1 MRRFHSYG
9 SINPKLHYYA
19 PRHELIQRA
28 YTQLMGESDDEG
40 GHYITVWAPRQTGK
54 TWVMQEILFLLQK
67 DPRFN
72 VLKINLENLK
82 DTEDPG
88 TIINVIARTIG
99 EGLGKKI
106 TNITNQDAFQNIFK
120 KDLMDKPLV
129 LILDE
134 FDALAEQG
142 ISAIVGAFRNI
153 YFNRLDEKN
162 IPTDQKTYLL
172 HAVALI
178 GVRSVLGIENQT
190 GSPFNVQR
198 SVHIN
203 NLTFAEVQGMFHWYE
218 KERGQTVEPAVIEKL
233 FQETNG
239 QPGLIGWLG
248 ELLTDGI
255 ENFPNEPTKPI
266 DMDYFKTIYHA
277 AMFVLPSNN
286 ILNLI
291 SKAKKLP
298 YRDRVIELF
307 KTDKPMPFKF
317 DNEELNYLYMNGI
330 IVPETVSPEVSHVKF
345 ASPLVQRRL
354 FNYFSDDLFDYVG
367 QLIEDVFTAP
377 EFVFPDRIDIPVIL
391 KLYQN
396 YLNQNKSWLFKNAPR
411 RDDLRIYEA
420 VFHFNLYAYLSELLL
435 DEAATIHPEF
445 PTGNGK
451 IDLLIQYG
459 INNINKPPIT
469 YGIEL
474 KSFTK
479 KSKYRSTLEQTA
491 HYGQQLGLREMYLVS
506 FVETINEANLKNFES
521 PFIDPYSGVTVYPKI
536 IQTGQI

>member
-19 PRHELIQRA
+19 PRQELLKRA
-28 YTQLMGESDDEG
+28 YTQLMGENEAEG

-54 TWVMQEILFLLQK
+54 TWVMQQIFFQLQK

-72 VLKINLENLK
+72 VLNINLQVLK
-82 DTEDPG
+82 DTADPG
-88 TIINVIARTIG
+88 TIINVLARKIG

-106 TNITNQDAFQNIFK
+106 TGITNQDAFQEIFK
-120 KDLMDKPLV
+120 KDVMAKPLI

-142 ISAIVGAFRNI
+142 INAIVGAFRNI
-153 YFNRLDEKN
+153 YFDRMKEVDK
-162 IPTDQKTYLL
+162 PTDQKTYLL

-178 GVRSVLGIENQT
+178 GVRSVLGIENET

-198 SVHIN
+198 SLHIN
-203 NLTFAEVQGMFHWYE
+203 NLAFEEVQDMFQWYE
-218 KERGQTVEPAVIEKL
+218 KESGQTVEPAVIKKL
-233 FQETNG
+233 YEETKG

-298 YRDRVIELF
+298 YRDTVIELF
-307 KTDKPMPFKF
+307 QTDKPMVFTF
-317 DNEELNYLYMNGI
+317 DDEEINYLYMNGI
-330 IVPETVSPEVSHVKF
+330 IEPVPASKEINYVKF

-354 FNYFSDDLFDYVG
+354 FSYFSKTLFKYVG
-367 QLIEDVFTAP
+367 KLIENIFTAP
-377 EFVFPDRIDIPVIL
+377 EFIFPDRMDIPVIL
-391 KLYQN
+391 NLYQA
-396 YLNQNKSWLFKNAPR
+396 YLDINKGWLFKNAPR
-411 RDDLRIYEA
+411 RSDLRVFEA
-420 VFHFNLYAYLSELLL
+420 VFHFNLYAYLFELLR
-435 DEAATIHPEF
+435 EKNIHVFPEF

-451 IDLLIQYG
+451 IDLFIRYQSVDK
-459 INNINKPPIT
+459 IIIH
-469 YGIEL
+469 GIEL
-474 KSFTK
+474 KSF
-479 KSKYRSTLEQTA
+479 SDAAGFRSALEQTA
-491 HYGQQLGLREMYLVS
+491 HYGHQLGLREIFMVS
-506 FVETINEANLKNFES
+506 FVEIIDEANLKKFET
-521 PFIDPYSGVTVYPKI
+521 PFIDPASGVTVYPKI
-536 IQTGQI
+536 IQTGHI